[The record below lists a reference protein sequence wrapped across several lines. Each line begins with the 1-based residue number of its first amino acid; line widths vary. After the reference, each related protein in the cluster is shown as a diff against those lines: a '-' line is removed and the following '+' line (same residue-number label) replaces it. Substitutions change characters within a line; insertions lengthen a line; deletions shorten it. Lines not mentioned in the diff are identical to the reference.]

1 VKIRDARDEDHAE
14 VARVAHAGD
23 LLLGD
28 LNASNF
34 PAMLAWLYVNPPL
47 KIRLQ
52 FVAEHED
59 AVVAHYGA
67 VPFAYKLRGEACVA
81 GFASNLVID
90 PAHRAGMLFLSLQSH
105 LAREYRKKDFR
116 FVYGLITRANVLEPH
131 LRMGWKK
138 LGVVPVYA
146 KPFDFPAV
154 AASVLKHRAAR
165 ALAYGP
171 LKVAQ
176 AVWHT
181 DFSRPAKD
189 VSVDEVT
196 RFDADADPFL
206 DAFMAA
212 QQTTAVRS
220 REILNWR
227 FAGCPDRSYRIFLA
241 RKAGRVAGY
250 VVTRRMALKH
260 LDALALVD
268 VAFDPADRAVG
279 AALLR
284 RCDREAQRAR
294 VDVAATIMN
303 PSSPF
308 MPYLKAAGYL
318 KTPEAFTLVV
328 HAPKGSTDPPFTHE
342 LFARWHLTWFEHDY
356 V

>member
-1 VKIRDARDEDHAE
+1 MKIRDAREDDHAA
-14 VARVAHAGD
+14 VARVADASD

-28 LNASNF
+28 LNARNF
-34 PAMLAWLYVNPPL
+34 PSMLAWLYVHPPL
-47 KIRLQ
+47 DLRLQ

-67 VPFAYKLRGEACVA
+67 VPFAYKLRGEPCVA

-90 PAHRAGMLFLSLQSH
+90 REHRAGMLFLSLQSH
-105 LAREYRKKDFR
+105 LAREYPRKNVR

-138 LGVVPVYA
+138 LGTLPVYA

-154 AASVLKHRAAR
+154 AGSAIKHRALR

-171 LKVAQ
+171 LKLAQ

-181 DFSRPAKD
+181 DLRRDPAD
-189 VSVDEVT
+189 VSIEEAA
-196 RFDADADPFL
+196 RFGADADAFL
-206 DAFMAA
+206 ETFMAL
-212 QQTTAVRS
+212 QETTAVRS
-220 REILNWR
+220 REVLNWR
-227 FAGCPDRSYRIFLA
+227 FAGNPDREYRILVA

-250 VVTRRMALKH
+250 VVTRRLALKH

-268 VAFDPADRAVG
+268 FAFDPADRAVG

-284 RCDREAQRAR
+284 RCDREARRAR
-294 VDVAATIMN
+294 VDVAAAIVN

-308 MPYLKAAGYL
+308 EPFLRAAGYF

-328 HAPKGSTDPPFTHE
+328 HAPKGTTDPPFTHE
-342 LFARWHLTWFEHDY
+342 LFAGWHLTWFEHDY